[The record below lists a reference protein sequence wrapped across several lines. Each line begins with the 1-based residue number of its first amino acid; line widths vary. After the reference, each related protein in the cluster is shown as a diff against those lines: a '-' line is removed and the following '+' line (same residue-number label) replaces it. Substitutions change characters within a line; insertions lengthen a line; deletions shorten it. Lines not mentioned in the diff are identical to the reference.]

1 MASVGVGHIEVPV
14 TSDVLLVDRRAAL
27 RFGGQA
33 GASATPWLLGF
44 LELFSDTRAR
54 ARAGSERGPQSS
66 LATWWRSSIG
76 LRHVD
81 AHRRLARSLFL
92 RSFAQLAQVHRARTG
107 SSLPFHDQGA
117 SRCDSAAARL
127 LRFGTSSD
135 QPLSPFHRTLR
146 AANGLLAYSALLL
159 GCSAAASELPFWACT
174 RFSRAQAF
182 FSVCSPHRR
191 WVARV
196 LFHPI

>member
-1 MASVGVGHIEVPV
+1 MASW
-14 TSDVLLVDRRAAL
+14 L
-27 RFGGQA
+27 FGA
-33 GASATPWLLGF
+33 FFRHP
-44 LELFSDTRAR
+44 RAR
-54 ARAGSERGPQSS
+54 TGSERGPQSS

-117 SRCDSAAARL
+117 SRRDSAAARL

-182 FSVCSPHRR
+182 FFSVCSPHRR